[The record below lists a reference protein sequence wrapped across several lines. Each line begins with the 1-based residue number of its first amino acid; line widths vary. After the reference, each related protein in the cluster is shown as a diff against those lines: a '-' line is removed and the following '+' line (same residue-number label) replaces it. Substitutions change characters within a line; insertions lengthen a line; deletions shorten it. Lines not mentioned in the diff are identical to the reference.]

1 MSVSLSPLSSS
12 SSSSSSSISSSS
24 STTSGTIPL
33 DYTTNISGMIDEYFI
48 DSTAL
53 TSTEIDQV
61 YENGKELTPI
71 ATTNAVTT
79 DYDDSSVVGGNDYY
93 YSVKATNAIGD
104 SDYLTPFVAG
114 LAGTPPGV
122 PTGVSTAINSPNT
135 APLDITVSWSAPTNV
150 GSGTLTGFEIYRD
163 GVLVDTVGLVTSY
176 PDTVPSGGGTFV
188 YSMKAVST
196 HGTSGLS
203 GTSSITTPS
212 IPDTPAAPTGSIND
226 PNGSPLDITVSWVA
240 PNAGGSAITNYDLY
254 RSSTS
259 GSGFAI
265 VQAGV
270 TGLTHTDT
278 TPSAGTWYYTVA
290 ANNLVGSSAQSPEL
304 SVSTP
309 TVPSAV
315 SDLAG
320 STVSDTAI
328 NLTWSAP
335 SNGGSNIIDYS
346 VYRDGV
352 SIDTV
357 TTPGYSD
364 TGLTQQ
370 TSYTYTVYAR
380 NNVGN
385 SLVSNSVS
393 QETHGVPAVVP
404 SFQATSASLDA
415 ITLSW
420 TEPNDY
426 NSAITSYVIERE
438 SPVGGGF
445 APLDTISPATTYSD
459 TGLVSVQEYNYRI
472 KAVNAYGNGPTT
484 TSSTITLPAPPTDVV
499 VTPSTSTSEL
509 TVTWT
514 TPTLTTGI
522 TGYQLVRE
530 DGIGTGFNPVTIAS
544 GTSFTDTG
552 LSTNI
557 YYNYKMASVTVQGNS
572 AYSNT
577 YAQTTFHVPDP
588 VTSLSATAGELIDAS
603 LTWSSPSTP
612 YGTITNY
619 EIYQSTTTPA
629 VPTTLIDTVSSSV
642 QSYTATNLDPTVTY
656 YWMVAP
662 VTIHGSNNSGNIAS
676 ATATSEIVIGDIEL
690 STDVN
695 TDTVDILFEQV
706 RTGNSTALT
715 VTYPNTYDLTC
726 ETEYKFG
733 RNTQSYSNLVP
744 TTVSSTKSSHTFN
757 FNNSANEIISI
768 RCYDENTNPGGVNPN
783 DPNDG
788 KDQINFSTQ
797 PIVTQVNDFQ
807 KGLYGISGG
816 FGIFDLA
823 TLFVVIIS
831 MVGFN
836 RKNPAVGVGIMITFI
851 GAMAYFGIIETPTI
865 VMGAIALVAVLAI
878 GVARNKL

>member
-1 MSVSLSPLSSS
+1 M
-12 SSSSSSSISSSS
+12 
-24 STTSGTIPL
+24 
-33 DYTTNISGMIDEYFI
+33 
-48 DSTAL
+48 
-53 TSTEIDQV
+53 
-61 YENGKELTPI
+61 
-71 ATTNAVTT
+71 AV
-79 DYDDSSVVGGNDYY
+79 SSVTD
-93 YSVKATNAIGD
+93 T
-104 SDYLTPFVAG
+104 
-114 LAGTPPGV
+114 
-122 PTGVSTAINSPNT
+122 
-135 APLDITVSWSAPTNV
+135 
-150 GSGTLTGFEIYRD
+150 
-163 GVLVDTVGLVTSY
+163 TVGLTW
-176 PDTVPSGGGTFV
+176 TE
-188 YSMKAVST
+188 
-196 HGTSGLS
+196 
-203 GTSSITTPS
+203 
-212 IPDTPAAPTGSIND
+212 PA
-226 PNGSPLDITVSWVA
+226 
-240 PNAGGSAITNYDLY
+240 
-254 RSSTS
+254 
-259 GSGFAI
+259 
-265 VQAGV
+265 
-270 TGLTHTDT
+270 
-278 TPSAGTWYYTVA
+278 
-290 ANNLVGSSAQSPEL
+290 
-304 SVSTP
+304 
-309 TVPSAV
+309 
-315 SDLAG
+315 
-320 STVSDTAI
+320 
-328 NLTWSAP
+328 
-335 SNGGSNIIDYS
+335 NGGSNIIDYT
-346 VYRDGV
+346 VYRDGS
-352 SIDTV
+352 SIG
-357 TTPGYSD
+357 TTTSVGYADS
-364 TGLTQQ
+364 GLTTQ
-370 TSYTYTVYAR
+370 TSYVYTVYAR
-380 NNVGN
+380 SNAGT
-385 SLVSNSVS
+385 SLVSNSATQVT
-393 QETHGVPAVVP
+393 QGVPAVVP
-404 SFQATSASLDA
+404 SFQATTASLEA

-420 TEPNDY
+420 TAPNDFGA
-426 NSAITSYVIERE
+426 AITGYLIERE
-438 SPVGGGF
+438 SPTGNGF
-445 APLDTISPATTYSD
+445 ATVTTTGVVTAYSD
-459 TGLVSVQEYNYRI
+459 TGLTPVTQYNYRI
-472 KAVNAYGNGPTT
+472 SAINSYGSSPTT
-484 TSSTITLPAPPTDVV
+484 TSSTTTLPAPPTNVV
-499 VTPSTSTSEL
+499 ATPSTSTSEL
-509 TVTWT
+509 VVTWT
-514 TPTLTTGI
+514 APADTTGM
-522 TGYQLVRE
+522 TGYQIYRE
-530 DGIGTGFNPVTIAS
+530 NGIGNGFTLINTTTTL
-544 GTSFTDTG
+544 GTTFTDTG
-552 LSTNI
+552 LTTNVF
-557 YYNYKMASVTVQGNS
+557 YNYKLKSVTPQGNS

-629 VPTTLIDTVSSSV
+629 VPTVLIDTVSSSV

-656 YWMVAP
+656 YWMVSP

-726 ETEYKFG
+726 EFEYKFG

-757 FNNSANEIISI
+757 FNNSDNEIISI